1 MPAKSNLSPELLKIV
16 QAAPQP
22 SSIAVTYSAA
32 RRRFNRASEH
42 HQRICKLSP
51 RGANSLQASYAIV
64 ENNCIIA
71 TGEIDAVEAWCRDE
85 GVLGPHEFLKEA
97 A

>member
-1 MPAKSNLSPELLKIV
+1 MPIEPFKP
-16 QAAPQP
+16 
-22 SSIAVTYSAA
+22 VTYSAA
-32 RRRFNRASEH
+32 RRRFNRASE

-51 RGANSLQASYAIV
+51 RGANSLQASFAIV
-64 ENNCIIA
+64 ENNFITA
-71 TGEIDAVEAWCRDE
+71 TGEIDTVEAWCRDE